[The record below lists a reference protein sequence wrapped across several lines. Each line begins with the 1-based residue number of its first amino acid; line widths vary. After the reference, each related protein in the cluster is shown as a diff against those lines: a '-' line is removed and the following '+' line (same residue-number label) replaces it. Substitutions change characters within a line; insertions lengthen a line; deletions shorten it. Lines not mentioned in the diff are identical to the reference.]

1 MDDDSPDDAS
11 GIVSNEY
18 DVLSR
23 GVLQVCLGEG

>member
-18 DVLSR
+18 DVLSG
-23 GVLQVCLGEG
+23 GVLQVCFG